1 VKAGSTRAA
10 RGWLGRAR
18 PSSVERLAPASPRV
32 AALTDS
38 FLLAR
43 ARRSALD
50 LVAAASAAAAA
61 ASISLL
67 MRASAA
73 SAARAA
79 LSFSPRI
86 SSRKRLGMEGR
97 ALPHFERDLHM
108 LSVSV
113 SSARVTPT

>member
-1 VKAGSTRAA
+1 LPE
-10 RGWLGRAR
+10 RG
-18 PSSVERLAPASPRV
+18 RLAPPSPGGTL
-32 AALTDS
+32 LTGS

-43 ARRSALD
+43 GRRSALD
-50 LVAAASAAAAA
+50 FVAAASAAAAA

-67 MRASAA
+67 MSASAA

-97 ALPHFERDLHM
+97 ALPHFVRDLHM
-108 LSVSV
+108 LSVKV